1 MFLVV
6 FLEGSSVEKTG
17 IMANLTAVR
26 VMAKAR
32 CRKKLAESLGQ
43 NMN

>member
-6 FLEGSSVEKTG
+6 FLEGSSAEKTG
-17 IMANLTAVR
+17 IMADLTAGR

-32 CRKKLAESLGQ
+32 CRKKLAENLGQ
-43 NMN
+43 SVN

>member
-17 IMANLTAVR
+17 IMADLTAA
-26 VMAKAR
+26 VMAKGR

-43 NMN
+43 NVN

>member
-17 IMANLTAVR
+17 IMADVTTER
-26 VMAKAR
+26 VNAKDR

-43 NMN
+43 NVN